1 MSGCAVGPD
10 FVRPDAPAED
20 EWIDDDSPQIKA
32 EPADLTDWW
41 KVLDDPVLD
50 SLIETS
56 YRQNLPLQIAGL
68 RIMEARAQ
76 LGIAAGSQYP
86 QLQQVSGS
94 ATANQI
100 SDNAANAAALDK
112 FNYGYGLG
120 FDAAW
125 EMDFWGRFRRG
136 VESAEANLLVSMAGY
151 ENVLV
156 TLTAEVARNYVLIR
170 TFEEQI
176 RIAGDNVKI
185 QKRSLEIAEA
195 LFEGGMV
202 TELDM
207 QQARSLLRSTE
218 ASIPRFETSL
228 RQAKNGLGVLLGIPP
243 GELDNVLIGP
253 GNIPA
258 APPKVVVGIPAEL
271 LRRRPDVRSAELQA
285 AAQSAR
291 IGVAKADLYPQFS
304 LVGSIGLQSSEKG
317 GFSSNN
323 ADFGDLFDSD
333 SITYFIGP
341 SFQWPILNYGRIT
354 NRVRVQD
361 ARFQELVV
369 NYQNTVLE
377 AYREVEDAIVGF
389 LRKQEEAELRAD
401 SVQALKRSVE
411 IALLQYREGISDYQR
426 VLDTQRGLTDEQ
438 DLLTAT
444 TGDIILNLI
453 AMYKA
458 LGGGWQTG
466 EAKEFVNEE
475 TKAVMEERTNWGK
488 LLSPEEVEQVSDEE
502 KKTLRAPDW

>member
-1 MSGCAVGPD
+1 MLMILVLLMSGCAVGPD
-10 FVRPDAPAED
+10 FVRPDAPEED
-20 EWIDDDSPQIKA
+20 EWIDGDSPQVRA
-32 EPADLTDWW
+32 EQADLTDWW

-86 QLQQVSGS
+86 QVQQVSGS

-207 QQARSLLRSTE
+207 QQARSLLRK
-218 ASIPRFETSL
+218 P
-228 RQAKNGLGVLLGIPP
+228 
-243 GELDNVLIGP
+243 
-253 GNIPA
+253 
-258 APPKVVVGIPAEL
+258 
-271 LRRRPDVRSAELQA
+271 SAGKERA
-285 AAQSAR
+285 RCSPWYSA
-291 IGVAKADLYPQFS
+291 
-304 LVGSIGLQSSEKG
+304 G
-317 GFSSNN
+317 G
-323 ADFGDLFDSD
+323 
-333 SITYFIGP
+333 
-341 SFQWPILNYGRIT
+341 
-354 NRVRVQD
+354 
-361 ARFQELVV
+361 
-369 NYQNTVLE
+369 
-377 AYREVEDAIVGF
+377 
-389 LRKQEEAELRAD
+389 
-401 SVQALKRSVE
+401 
-411 IALLQYREGISDYQR
+411 
-426 VLDTQRGLTDEQ
+426 
-438 DLLTAT
+438 
-444 TGDIILNLI
+444 TG
-453 AMYKA
+453 
-458 LGGGWQTG
+458 
-466 EAKEFVNEE
+466 
-475 TKAVMEERTNWGK
+475 
-488 LLSPEEVEQVSDEE
+488 
-502 KKTLRAPDW
+502 